1 MPGIKKKR
9 FFQKEPFS
17 FNNTEIDCEK
27 KQFKESIKDK
37 GERDHEESSYE
48 VMVNEFE
55 RVLTKYGFEPKDAKA
70 SAGCLHRTPW
80 LVYILTD

>member
-1 MPGIKKKR
+1 MQKAKVIDSFLQMPGIKKKR

-37 GERDHEESSYE
+37 GERDHEESS
-48 VMVNEFE
+48 
-55 RVLTKYGFEPKDAKA
+55 L
-70 SAGCLHRTPW
+70 
-80 LVYILTD
+80 